1 MTITVEEVRDYLA
14 PFPDND
20 ARRRAIEAEA
30 DDVRAVYRNDP
41 LHSRLKIVFA
51 VHGGAFVFT
60 HSRVA
65 EAMKPWPLCLR
76 WIMISPK

>member
-20 ARRRAIEAEA
+20 SRRRDIEEGA

-41 LHSRLKIVFA
+41 LHSRLKVVFS
-51 VHGGAFVFT
+51 VYGGAFDFT
-60 HSRVA
+60 PSNNKTTWWIK
-65 EAMKPWPLCLR
+65 EAGTTEKNQMP
-76 WIMISPK
+76 

>member
-1 MTITVEEVRDYLA
+1 MTITAEEVRDYLA

-30 DDVRAVYRNDP
+30 DDVRAVYRNYP
-41 LHSRLKIVFA
+41 LHIRPKIVFA

-60 HSRVA
+60 PSINQSA
-65 EAMKPWPLCLR
+65 WWITEAGAHERSLLP
-76 WIMISPK
+76 

>member
-20 ARRRAIEAEA
+20 ARRRDIEDEA

-41 LHSRLKIVFA
+41 LHSRLKVVFSVA
-51 VHGGAFVFT
+51 GGAFVFT
-60 HSRVA
+60 PSINQSA
-65 EAMKPWPLCLR
+65 WWITEAGAHERSLLP
-76 WIMISPK
+76 

>member
-20 ARRRAIEAEA
+20 ARRRAIEEES

-41 LHSRLKIVFA
+41 LHSRLKVVFA

-60 HSRVA
+60 PSINRTSWWIT
-65 EAMKPWPLCLR
+65 EAGAHERSLLP
-76 WIMISPK
+76 